1 MQFSRRWLTHNMN
14 QIRNNVLWDK
24 RYFCRIFLTFIL
36 SMRNIQQNIVIAMD
50 LNKVM
55 GMCVLVRLLFMFSN
69 IYLLDL
75 HNEMCVALAN
85 LQWSI
90 TKNQT
95 GDWTSQ
101 YLVMLIKSAYLLI
114 SCWNPMWVLLA
125 VFIVLYWVWNSWWN
139 LST

>member
-1 MQFSRRWLTHNMN
+1 MN

-85 LQWSI
+85 LQ
-90 TKNQT
+90 
-95 GDWTSQ
+95 
-101 YLVMLIKSAYLLI
+101 
-114 SCWNPMWVLLA
+114 
-125 VFIVLYWVWNSWWN
+125 
-139 LST
+139 